1 MKTKPAFF
9 SLVIIILSVALYF
22 EPHGLMQKQNANKVL
37 AATEAPKFA
46 LLVGIN
52 TYKDFKETKIR
63 DLKGTN
69 NDVELMKN
77 LLVDV
82 YKFNYLK
89 GSEKSP
95 VKTLLNTQAT
105 QAGILAA
112 FKNHLIANAKLYKE
126 QANVSPDKGATIV
139 FFYSGHGSKLPD
151 QNGDE
156 SDGID
161 ETIVAQDSDTN
172 GIKDIRDDE
181 FDKFFEEL
189 RQYTTNITFIFDS
202 CHSGTITRGG
212 TSKSVRRDFKLA
224 NNSRGGGENLNDGMS
239 LSRNDSYVTIS
250 GSLPTQESQEDLF
263 TDPDTKKEQWNGA
276 LTYSLV
282 HLLRQNPDATYREI
296 MNQVQTKVVDMN
308 RNQTPQAEG
317 DVDRIVFGSALT
329 RGRTPIFID
338 SAKIVKKT
346 IDEKEVEVNEI
357 SLKVGT
363 IVGAGDGAAIAVYGR
378 KGDEKAREQIGS
390 GTITSATAFT
400 SKAEVALFDESLK
413 EIPKDATVF
422 IVSPSF
428 KNGNKRKIALDAV
441 ASSNSKSANS
451 SDDIISRIESKLR
464 DDSLLETIQIPNIL
478 TTFNSKNTQND
489 WDVAVVRGTY
499 KDFKYGNKQPD
510 VKDVANRNK
519 GNDRSD
525 SDQCSQ
531 KRFEG
536 DKPLEPKDDE
546 AGFFLSNR
554 IGMPLYNLWYSAT
567 DENAAQ
573 CLADVLEKHAR
584 IENLRNLTSDGST
597 LNSGINV
604 ELVRLKSFDVISQNP
619 LQCKSEPVSQ
629 IEQEKDQTGIPQF
642 KADDKFYLKITNT
655 SKRDLYV
662 YLYSLSTSGKIG
674 LLYPSE
680 GSAAGEKL
688 LRGKTISTLENLA
701 PGSCGA
707 FYIEPPEISP
717 PGMETLKI
725 IATTQEFPG
734 KMLEQPSIAR
744 NSRSGSPL
752 NQLLMQA
759 ATGARTGTMKFA
771 VSDWTTKNLN
781 IEIVR

>member
-1 MKTKPAFF
+1 MKNKITLG
-9 SLVIIILSVALYF
+9 LVFLIICGVLCFA
-22 EPHGLMQKQNANKVL
+22 PHSLMQKQGTT
-37 AATEAPKFA
+37 TEAPKFA

-52 TYKDFKETKIR
+52 TYKDFKENKIR

-82 YKFNYLK
+82 YKFSYIK
-89 GSEKSP
+89 TSEKSP
-95 VKTLLNTQAT
+95 VKILLNTQAT

-139 FFYSGHGSKLPD
+139 FFYSGHGSKLAD

-156 SDGID
+156 SDGVD

-212 TSKSVRRDFKLA
+212 TSKSVRRDIKLP
-224 NNSRGGGENLNDGMS
+224 NNSRGGDANLNDGMS

-263 TDPDTKKEQWNGA
+263 VDPDTKKEQWNGA

-317 DVDRIVFGSALT
+317 DVDRIIFGSALT
-329 RGRTPIFID
+329 RGKTPIFID
-338 SAKIVKKT
+338 SAKVVKKT
-346 IDEKEVEVNEI
+346 IDEKEVEVKEI

-363 IVGAGDGAAIAVYGR
+363 IVGAGDGAAIAIYGR

-400 SKAEVALFDESLK
+400 STAEVTLFDENTK
-413 EIPKDATVF
+413 EIPKDATIF

-428 KNGNKRKIALDAV
+428 KSGDKRKVALDIV
-441 ASSNSKSANS
+441 AGSISKGANS
-451 SDDIISRIESKLR
+451 TVETVSRIEDKLK
-464 DDSLLETIQIPNIL
+464 DNSLLETVRVPNIL
-478 TTFNSKNTQND
+478 TTFNSKGATND

-499 KDFKYGNKQPD
+499 KDFKYGNRQPD
-510 VKDVANRNK
+510 VKDVADRNK
-519 GNDRSD
+519 SNGRGD
-525 SDQCSQ
+525 SDPCSQ

-536 DKPLEPKDDE
+536 DKPTEPKDDE

-554 IGMPLYNLWYSAT
+554 SGMPLYNLWYSAT
-567 DENAAQ
+567 DENAAG
-573 CLADVLEKHAR
+573 CLADALEKHAR
-584 IENLRNLTSDGST
+584 IENLRNLTSGGSG
-597 LNSGINV
+597 LNEGINV
-604 ELVRLKSFDVISQNP
+604 ELVRLKSFDLVSRNP

-629 IEQEKDQTGIPQF
+629 TEQEQDREGIPQF

-662 YLYSLSTSGKIG
+662 YLYTLTTSGKIG

-680 GSAAGEKL
+680 GAAAGEKL

-707 FYIEPPEISP
+707 FFIEPPEQSP